1 MAKRQ
6 RNRKEQLAEVI
17 RESHEQWK
25 RLRENGGND
34 PFWTDGVNLNLVRNH
49 IIYGRRLCEEE
60 LQEGDYPEEYYLP
73 LPEKVPPNY
82 MVKGDEIRRKASE
95 LMRNIKENPDYIG
108 LFGKSEK
115 SKKEAEIIKYIS
127 GYSQSIS
134 EDDLVAMRRFIHWD
148 FSGMMQSIKEELRD
162 ITPVAE
168 IEKSLPEGQL
178 SIFDLFNIQ
187 RTGEIRR

>member
-1 MAKRQ
+1 MARKQ
-6 RNRKEQLAEVI
+6 KSRKEQLAEVI

-25 RLRENGGND
+25 RFWENGGSD

-82 MVKGDEIRRKASE
+82 MVNSDEIRRKAFE
-95 LMRNIKENPDYIG
+95 LMQSIKKNPDYIG

-115 SKKEAEIIKYIS
+115 SQKEITMIKYIS
-127 GYSQSIS
+127 GYSQSIL
-134 EDDLVAMRRFIHWD
+134 EDDLVEMRRFIYWD
-148 FSGMMQSIKEELRD
+148 FSGMMQSIKKEELRN
-162 ITPVAE
+162 IVPTAK
-168 IEKSLPEGQL
+168 IEKPLPEGQL
-178 SIFDLFNIQ
+178 SIFDLFNV
-187 RTGEIRR
+187 

>member
-6 RNRKEQLAEVI
+6 RSRKEQLAEVI

-25 RLRENGGND
+25 RLRENGCND

-60 LQEGDYPEEYYLP
+60 LHEGDYPEEYYLP

-115 SKKEAEIIKYIS
+115 SQKEATIIKYIS

-148 FSGMMQSIKEELRD
+148 FSGMMQSAKEELRD
-162 ITPVAE
+162 TAPDVK
-168 IEKSLPEGQL
+168 IEKPLPEGQL
-178 SIFDLFNIQ
+178 SIFDLFNV
-187 RTGEIRR
+187 

>member
-6 RNRKEQLAEVI
+6 RSRKEQLAEVI

-73 LPEKVPPNY
+73 VPEKVSDDFMAKESEISKEFKRLLNQ
-82 MVKGDEIRRKASE
+82 VKQD
-95 LMRNIKENPDYIG
+95 PDYIW
-108 LFGKSEK
+108 LEK
-115 SKKEAEIIKYIS
+115 SSEEKAKRFIQIIN
-127 GYSQSIS
+127 GYEEVGKQHN
-134 EDDLVAMRRFIHWD
+134 LVAMRRLASSNYSDRAHEIRKELENLT
-148 FSGMMQSIKEELRD
+148 SIVKEK
-162 ITPVAE
+162 V
-168 IEKSLPEGQL
+168 LPEGQL
-178 SIFDLFNIQ
+178 TIFDLFSV
-187 RTGEIRR
+187 